1 MHRSIK
7 ARMESGKYPFRP
19 CLCRSFCL
27 RAVQCSQTR
36 FPALVYRLNAAK
48 VHLDTAGHHI
58 PGHATPQVCQVA
70 APRRRSRRRPPAG
83 HAAPQVTAP
92 TISRSRRRP
101 SAGHGADHQQ
111 VTAPTTSRSRRRPP
125 AGHGADHQQVTAPTT
140 SRSRR
145 RPPAGHGAAPQ
156 ATRKGWPYYIR
167 LRCVAWRAIVYSRAT
182 PCGWPVERRGLESH
196 RI

>member
-70 APRRRSRRRPPAG
+70 APRRRPPAAAPQATRRRAAGHPPPRRRSRRRPPAG
-83 HAAPQVTAP
+83 HGAAAP
-92 TISRSRRRP
+92 
-101 SAGHGADHQQ
+101 Q

-125 AGHGADHQQVTAPTT
+125 AGHGA
-140 SRSRR
+140 
-145 RPPAGHGAAPQ
+145 AAPQ